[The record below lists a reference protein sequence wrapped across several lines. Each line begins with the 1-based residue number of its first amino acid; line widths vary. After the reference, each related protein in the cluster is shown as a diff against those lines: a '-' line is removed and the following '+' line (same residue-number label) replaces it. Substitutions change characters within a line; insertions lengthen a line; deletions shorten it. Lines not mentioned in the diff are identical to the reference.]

1 MSLASR
7 LIKAIFA
14 TEEGVLTA
22 TSSPAAD
29 DNSKKIATTE
39 WAAFGFA
46 VLKAANGYIKFPT
59 WLGGVIIQWGTFNST
74 IAKASAQTLET
85 YSGGQSVTFPIPFPN
100 TLGSLSVNPPDNS
113 VFTCEYVNISGKSL
127 TGFSTVTGG
136 IPNATGGPANY
147 TFNGYTWLAIG
158 W

>member
-14 TEEGVLTA
+14 TEAGVLTA
-22 TSSPAAD
+22 ASSPEAD

-74 IAKASAQTLET
+74 MAKSNAQTLET
-85 YSGGQSVTFPIPFPN
+85 YSGGAAVTFPIPFP
-100 TLGSLSVNPPDNS
+100 TAVGSVSVTTPDNA
-113 VFTCEYVNISGKSL
+113 VFTCEYVNLTAKAL
-127 TGFSTVTGG
+127 TGFSTVVGG
-136 IPNATGGPANY
+136 IPNTASGPASY
-147 TFNGYTWLAIG
+147 TFNGYNWLAIG

>member
-14 TEEGVLTA
+14 TEAGVLTA
-22 TSSPAAD
+22 VSSPAAD

-59 WLGGVIIQWGTFNST
+59 WLGGVIIQWGTFNGT
-74 IAKASAQTLET
+74 MAKSSAQTLET
-85 YSGGQSVTFPIPFPN
+85 YSGGASVTFPIPFPN
-100 TLGSLSVNPPDNS
+100 VVGNVSVITPDNA
-113 VFTCEYVNISGKSL
+113 VFTCEYANLSAKSV
-127 TGFSTVTGG
+127 TGFSSVIGG